1 MKEVVEQGG
10 SFPEKMPLV
19 FEELIH
25 WLEGLPIDHRL
36 LVQFGL
42 LTIVLL
48 LAWLANFITKRVIVR
63 VARRVVKKSKN
74 QWDDI
79 LSQRRVFTRLS
90 HLAPAIVI
98 NYFAPVVFI
107 GTAGSGRF
115 MQVAA
120 VIYMLVIGM
129 LVINAFLDSVSDICH
144 TYDFSRKV
152 PIHGLMQV
160 IKIFVFITGGILILG
175 IIIDRDPTNLL
186 TGFGAMTAV
195 ITLIFKDAI
204 LGFVAGIQISAN
216 NMVHLGDWIEMPKY
230 GADGDVIDISLTTV
244 KVRNWD
250 KTISTIPAYA
260 LISDSF
266 KNWRSMKESGGRRI
280 KRSINLDM
288 NTIRFCD
295 EAMLDRFRKIQY
307 LTEYIDSKKSEID
320 EYNKACNVNDAE
332 LVNGRRMTNLGTFR
346 AYVIASLKN
355 HPKINPNMTFLVR
368 QLQPTECGLPIEVYV
383 FSSDTVWANYEA
395 IQADIFDHILAVI
408 PEFGL
413 RVFQHPTGSDF
424 LRLAPSHNP
433 HSG

>member
-1 MKEVVEQGG
+1 MKEAVVPEG

-36 LVQFGL
+36 LAQLGL
-42 LTIVLL
+42 LIIVLL

-79 LSQRRVFTRLS
+79 LSQRRVFMRLS

-98 NYFAPVVFI
+98 HYFAPVVFI

-120 VIYMLVIGM
+120 AIYMLVIGM

-160 IKIFVFITGGILILG
+160 IKILVFITGSIIILG

-244 KVRNWD
+244 KIRNWD

-266 KNWRSMKESGGRRI
+266 KNWRGMKESGGRRI
-280 KRSINLDM
+280 KRAINLDM
-288 NTIRFCD
+288 NTVKFCD
-295 EAMLDRFRKIQY
+295 PMMLDKFRRIEHIA
-307 LTEYIDSKKSEID
+307 EYIDAKQNEID
-320 EYNKACNVNDAE
+320 EYNTAGNIDNTE
-332 LVNGRRMTNLGTFR
+332 LINGRRMTNVGTFR
-346 AYVIASLKN
+346 AYVIAYLKN
-355 HPKINPNMTFLVR
+355 HPKINQNMTFLVR
-368 QLQPTECGLPIEVYV
+368 QLQPTECGLPIEIYV

-395 IQADIFDHILAVI
+395 IQSDIFDHFLAVI

-413 RVFQHPTGSDF
+413 RVFQNPTGSDF
-424 LRLAPSHNP
+424 SRLAS
-433 HSG
+433 SS

>member
-1 MKEVVEQGG
+1 MKEAVVPEG

-36 LVQFGL
+36 LAQLGL
-42 LTIVLL
+42 LIIVLL

-79 LSQRRVFTRLS
+79 LSQRRVFMRLS

-98 NYFAPVVFI
+98 HYFAPVVFI

-120 VIYMLVIGM
+120 AIYMLVIGM

-160 IKIFVFITGGILILG
+160 IKILVFITGSIIILG

-244 KVRNWD
+244 KIRNWD

-266 KNWRSMKESGGRRI
+266 KNWRGMKESGGRRI
-280 KRSINLDM
+280 KRAINLDM
-288 NTIRFCD
+288 NTVKFCD
-295 EAMLDRFRKIQY
+295 PMMLDKFRRIEHIA
-307 LTEYIDSKKSEID
+307 EYIDAKQNEID
-320 EYNKACNVNDAE
+320 EYNTAGNIDNTE
-332 LVNGRRMTNLGTFR
+332 LINGRRMTNVGTFR
-346 AYVIASLKN
+346 AYVIAYLKN
-355 HPKINPNMTFLVR
+355 HPKINQNMTFLVR
-368 QLQPTECGLPIEVYV
+368 QLQPTECGLPIEIYV

-395 IQADIFDHILAVI
+395 IQADIFDHFLAVI

-413 RVFQHPTGSDF
+413 RVFQNPTGSDF
-424 LRLAPSHNP
+424 SRLAS
-433 HSG
+433 SS